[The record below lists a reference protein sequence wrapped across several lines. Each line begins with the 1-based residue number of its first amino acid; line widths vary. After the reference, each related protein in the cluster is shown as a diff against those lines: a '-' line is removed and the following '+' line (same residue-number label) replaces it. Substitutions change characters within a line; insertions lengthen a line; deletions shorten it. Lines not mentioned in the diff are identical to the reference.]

1 MNIKGAIFDMDGTLL
16 DSLGFWGYFWPRVGE
31 KYFGNSDFYPEVIDK
46 AIRTMIF
53 EDGMTYFKDYYKV
66 PDSIEDIME
75 FSVSELRNFYV
86 KVAKPKD
93 GAFELLEYLKDK
105 GVGMV
110 LASATNRENV
120 MLALEASGMLPYFDA
135 VLSCADIGVGKDK
148 PDIYIKAMK
157 TLGIEDVKE
166 ICVYEDS
173 YVALETAKNFGFKTV
188 GIFDKNNYGQDR
200 LEAASDFYLSD
211 GHSLAELISVSAEL

>member
-31 KYFGNSDFYPEVIDK
+31 KYFGNSEFYPEVIDK

-53 EDGMTYFKDYYKV
+53 EDGMSYFKDYYKV

-93 GAFELLEYLKDK
+93 GAFELLEYLKGE

-120 MLALEASGMLPYFDA
+120 MLALEACGMLPYFDA
-135 VLSCADIGVGKDK
+135 VLSCADIGVGRDK
-148 PDIYIKAMK
+148 PDIYLLALKS
-157 TLGIEDVKE
+157 LGTAAKE
-166 ICVYEDS
+166 TYIFEDS
-173 YVALETAKNFGFKTV
+173 FVAIETARAIGLNTV
-188 GIFDKNNYGQDR
+188 GVFDEYNFDHDR
-200 LEAASDFYLSD
+200 LRRSSMIYLGEETD
-211 GHSLAELISVSAEL
+211 MRELIGVL

>member
-1 MNIKGAIFDMDGTLL
+1 MDGTLL

-31 KYFGNSDFYPEVIDK
+31 KYFGKSEFYPEVIDK

-53 EDGMTYFKDYYKV
+53 EDGMTYFKEYYNV

-75 FSVSELRNFYV
+75 FSVAELRNFYV
-86 KVAKPKD
+86 NVAKPKD
-93 GAFELLEYLKDK
+93 GAFELLEYLKAD

-120 MLALEASGMLPYFDA
+120 MLALEACGMLPYFDA

-148 PDIYIKAMK
+148 PDIYIKAMN
-157 TLGIEDVKE
+157 TLGIENVDE

-173 YVALETAKNFGFKTV
+173 YVALETAKKIGFKTV

-200 LEAASDFYLSD
+200 LEAASNFYLKE
-211 GHSLAELISVSAEL
+211 GHSLDELIPVSAAI